1 MATLGI
7 DFGSSN
13 TTVSWINPRYGKP
26 EAIKFNGDG
35 SVKYPSVILGIG
47 DGLVM
52 GHQALSYLE
61 EVDKLEGAQR
71 IEFLSN
77 FISSLKRIL
86 EPDGVEMIGD
96 RDYTHL
102 QLLNH
107 FFSQIKKLAEEDS
120 GQSFDAAVISHP
132 VDFRQD
138 NIQLLVR
145 SLQGIG
151 FRQVATKMEPLA
163 AVAGYGID
171 HVIPDGQGILVFDF
185 GGGTIDVAYVKKIE
199 GALRVV
205 CEPKGNRAC
214 GGQDIDMLLYEDL
227 RKKLQG
233 KYGIDISSDNYA
245 DYGMLNA
252 CRRLKE
258 HFSSGNDTNMTP
270 ILFTKD
276 GKLISYKYMLN
287 RESFNNIICPKV
299 SDAILVAK
307 SVIGQAQK
315 KGCSIEKVLLI
326 GGSSH
331 LTLVRQELMKLLP
344 DASIEKCGEKDIAVA
359 LGNLSDL
366 VIKEEPVV
374 DPPSPPSP
382 NPPSSQPKPSGPA
395 VRIDPNNDGI
405 LDIW

>member
-35 SVKYPSVILGIG
+35 SVKYPSVIMGIG

-52 GHQALSYLE
+52 GHQALNYLE
-61 EVDKLEGAQR
+61 EVVKLEGSQR
-71 IEFLSN
+71 VEFLSN

-86 EPDGVEMIGD
+86 DPNGVEIIGD
-96 RDYTHL
+96 HNYTHL

-107 FFSQIKKLAEEDS
+107 FFNQIKRLAEEDS
-120 GQSFDAAVISHP
+120 GQFFDAAVISHP
-132 VDFRQD
+132 VDFIQD
-138 NIQLLVR
+138 NIQLMVR
-145 SLQGIG
+145 SLQEIG
-151 FRQVATKMEPLA
+151 FRQVSTKMEPVA

-171 HVIPDGQGILVFDF
+171 HVIPEGQGILVFDF
-185 GGGTIDVAYVKKIE
+185 GGGTIDVTYVKKID
-199 GALRVV
+199 GGLRVV
-205 CEPKGNRAC
+205 CEPKGNREC

-233 KYGIDISSDNYA
+233 KYGIDISSNNYA
-245 DYGMLNA
+245 DYGMQNA

-258 HFSSGNDTNMTP
+258 HFSSGNDINMTP
-270 ILFTKD
+270 ILFSKD
-276 GKLISYKYMLN
+276 GKLISYQYTLN
-287 RESFNNIICPKV
+287 RESFNNIIFPKV

-307 SVIGQAQK
+307 SVVGQAQK

-331 LTLVRQELMKLLP
+331 LTLVRQELTKLLP

-366 VIKEEPVV
+366 VIQETPVEN
-374 DPPSPPSP
+374 PPSPPSP
-382 NPPSSQPKPSGPA
+382 TPPSPQPKPLIPA
-395 VRIDPNNDGI
+395 VRVDPDNDGK
-405 LDIW
+405 LEIW